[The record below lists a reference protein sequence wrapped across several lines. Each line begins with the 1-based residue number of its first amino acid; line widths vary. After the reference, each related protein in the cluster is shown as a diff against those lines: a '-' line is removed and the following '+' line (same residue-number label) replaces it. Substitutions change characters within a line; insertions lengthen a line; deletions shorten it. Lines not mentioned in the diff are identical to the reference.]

1 MLAAST
7 DWIVIGM
14 LTVYVVSAWKLVMW
28 AMRGKR

>member
-14 LTVYVVSAWKLVMW
+14 LTVYVASAWKLVMW
-28 AMRGKR
+28 EMKR

>member
-28 AMRGKR
+28 EMKR